1 MDSVTPGNEVKMQF
15 DQRAEI
21 YQLSGG
27 AGGALLP
34 DSIWSGLLDSE
45 CAFTAVMFLQ
55 HILNIR
61 LVIR

>member
-34 DSIWSGLLDSE
+34 DSI
-45 CAFTAVMFLQ
+45 
-55 HILNIR
+55 
-61 LVIR
+61 